1 VALARRQLACTKRSS
16 VALERLEV
24 ERVGLWLATE
34 RGFAFKTVE
43 DGQTS
48 RGRLIGSAQLTSVCM
63 PEQELDG
70 PEIAKA
76 KHQFATTMISGGLR
90 RGASHGLGL
99 KRPAKSL
106 TRSEQA

>member
-1 VALARRQLACTKRSS
+1 MARTGPCVALARRQLACTKRSS

-24 ERVGLWLATE
+24 ERVGLWLAAE
-34 RGFAFKTVE
+34 RGSAFTI
-43 DGQTS
+43 

-90 RGASHGLGL
+90 RGAIHGLGL